1 MLVLSRKVQEE
12 IQVGDEIVVRV
23 LKTGRNIV
31 KIGIEAPKE
40 ISVVR
45 GELTVPVEF
54 QSSSS
59 AERLQI
65 LS

>member
-40 ISVVR
+40 LAVVR